1 MKKSDNSL
9 DTDDKDKAETLGQH
23 YPRVFRPNNLIN
35 ISIENKIYDSLSVL
49 LSTVQPPKSFSP

>member
-9 DTDDKDKAETLGQH
+9 ATDDKDEAETFGQR

-35 ISIENKIYDSLSVL
+35 LSIENKTYGPLSIL
-49 LSTVQPPKSFSP
+49 LSTVRPPKSFSQ